1 MLHSKEFFQTVI
13 LIVKPVFHPFRTGV
27 LAAVAAILML
37 AGCGQKGPL
46 FLPVKPVPVTTT
58 PATPPADNKQDNK

>member
-13 LIVKPVFHPFRTGV
+13 LIVKPAFHPFRAGA
-27 LAAVAAILML
+27 LAAVAAIFLL

-46 FLPVKPVPVTTT
+46 FLPVKPVPVMTA
-58 PATPPADNKQDNK
+58 PATPPADSKQDNK